1 MNIEL
6 IFQNEQERVDVT
18 KNHETLIKTVIEK
31 TLEEQGFLR
40 DCSLSVTITDNENI
54 RDINREYRNIDLP
67 TDVLSFP
74 VLEFDEFRNPIEN
87 IGDVYEGKILLGDI
101 VVSFERAMEQ
111 SEEYGHSFERE
122 LGFLICHSV
131 LHLLGHDHE
140 NDDERKI
147 MRKHEEAVLSLIKLT
162 RGD

>member
-6 IFQNEQERVDVT
+6 IFQNEQEKVDVS
-18 KNHETLIKTVIEK
+18 KNHEALIKTVIEK

-87 IGDVYEGKILLGDI
+87 IGDVFEGKILLGDI
-101 VVSFERAMEQ
+101 VVSFERASEQ
-111 SEEYGHSFERE
+111 SE
-122 LGFLICHSV
+122 LGFLMCHSV